1 MAHDNVKGVSVGK
14 VKPKK
19 LLEKSPKF
27 VREVIGFV
35 EEIEDV
41 KEIQLSPMRMN
52 KKGQKGIVTCIQLT
66 VKQKKRHVR
75 CRIYHPCGDI
85 YSFEVLPDTDKV
97 FLAIQK
103 LSKEL

>member
-1 MAHDNVKGVSVGK
+1 MAHDNGKGVSVSK

-27 VREVIGFV
+27 VREIVGFV
-35 EEIEDV
+35 EEVEDV
-41 KEIQLSPMRMN
+41 KEIQLSSMRVN
-52 KKGQKGIVTCIQLT
+52 KKRQKGTVTCIQLT
-66 VKQKKRHVR
+66 VKQKKHYIR
-75 CRIYHPCGDI
+75 CKVYHPCGDI

-103 LSKEL
+103 LSEEL